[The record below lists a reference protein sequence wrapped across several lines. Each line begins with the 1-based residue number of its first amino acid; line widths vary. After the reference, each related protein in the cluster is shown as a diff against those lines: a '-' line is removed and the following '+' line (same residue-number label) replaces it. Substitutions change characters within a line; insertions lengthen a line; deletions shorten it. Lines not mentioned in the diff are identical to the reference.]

1 MRPDGPRN
9 DGGGRRLVLL
19 FVFPMPMASAGGSMP
34 RPYGGVSAKSRRGD
48 PCGRP
53 ERRGR
58 RSLRF
63 LFWSTP
69 PQPVGAIHESP
80 AAAKR
85 RFFRCHRHRRA
96 GQCPAPT
103 VCPNRVGA
111 TLAVARNAG
120 DGVPYGFYFDLRR
133 RNAAVFPMPSASGG
147 TARGPFPTMLQ
158 AQKSPGSEEPGNFS
172 LKLCFPIRRA
182 ETSDQ
187 SRGPNGVIRPP
198 AYQNELSAA
207 TRRKNPPV
215 PRNRGI
221 FIVLLRTAS
230 AVRPHVFYSRNDTQ
244 DLRQLVS
251 GDSPHYRKLA
261 KCLMVRTI

>member
-1 MRPDGPRN
+1 MNCPKGKRGHPGVRPDGPRN

-34 RPYGGVSAKSRRGD
+34 RPYGVSESRRGD

-63 LFWSTP
+63 LFRSTP
-69 PQPVGAIHESP
+69 PQRGGFSDAI
-80 AAAKR
+80 
-85 RFFRCHRHRRA
+85 
-96 GQCPAPT
+96 GI
-103 VCPNRVGA
+103 
-111 TLAVARNAG
+111 
-120 DGVPYGFYFDLRR
+120 
-133 RNAAVFPMPSASGG
+133 GG
-147 TARGPFPTMLQ
+147 TARRPFPTMQ
-158 AQKSPGSEEPGNFS
+158 
-172 LKLCFPIRRA
+172 
-182 ETSDQ
+182 
-187 SRGPNGVIRPP
+187 
-198 AYQNELSAA
+198 
-207 TRRKNPPV
+207 KNPPV